1 MKANLHPQYHM
12 VTVQMTD
19 GTTYQSRTTWGE
31 PEAKLQLVI
40 DPLNHPAYTG
50 ERRMIDSMGRMEKFM
65 KKYGTGT
72 PAKA

>member
-12 VTVQMTD
+12 VNVQMTD
-19 GTTYQSRTTWGE
+19 GTTYPTRTTWGE
-31 PEAKLQLVI
+31 ADAKLQLVI